1 MLIDFFNDF
10 LFQLQT
16 DDLSTI
22 DLPTA
27 KLKAKAV
34 KDSLLG
40 MPIYDDDFWKMII
53 RFAINL
59 TVLVVMIRLV
69 YYPTSKRKDYLFT
82 YMMIGFISFFICIA
96 LKNKDIDTG
105 MALGLF
111 AIFSIIRYRTDAI
124 PIREMTYLFVVIG
137 ISVTNALTGKDS
149 SLVGLLFINLTL
161 LILVYGFERIWMLKH
176 ESSQLVIYEKI
187 ELIKPQKHQ
196 ELIQDLEDRT
206 GLKINRVS
214 IGKIDFMRD
223 IAQIMIY
230 YYESDQRNISN
241 YSASS
246 GSDDGDD

>member
-1 MLIDFFNDF
+1 
-10 LFQLQT
+10 
-16 DDLSTI
+16 
-22 DLPTA
+22 
-27 KLKAKAV
+27 
-34 KDSLLG
+34 
-40 MPIYDDDFWKMII
+40 
-53 RFAINL
+53 
-59 TVLVVMIRLV
+59 
-69 YYPTSKRKDYLFT
+69 
-82 YMMIGFISFFICIA
+82 
-96 LKNKDIDTG
+96 